1 MNAILLSLCLTA
13 EAAAQ
18 PPRLPPPPP
27 VPMDLILPAP
37 LPPSNTLPP
46 PPTSVP
52 VKVPTFE
59 EFMAGFVPLPGIHDV
74 TVVHPVTNKPVNLV
88 FRLPDLPLK
97 KTYKGKTRVTFDYG
111 KTEVTL
117 IFRLIGGKADVRYD

>member
-18 PPRLPPPPP
+18 PPVPPPP
-27 VPMDLILPAP
+27 VPMDLLLPAP
-37 LPPSNTLPP
+37 LPPSGTLPP
-46 PPTSVP
+46 PVMPA
-52 VKVPTFE
+52 KIPTFD
-59 EFMAGFVPLPGIHDV
+59 EFVAGFAPLPGIHDV